1 MKNRFLLV
9 AALLPLLS
17 FAYVDPSTCDFYAA
31 YVASF
36 KPSSTNVVLSQFIV
50 DSYDSILNIYKTQT
64 LGITMNRVHNIS
76 NRSITSPFTSTNGYV
91 TTTASRG
98 LDYQIRFSS
107 PDFVTKYYSPRLFRE
122 IDLIYLFAFDLA
134 AARFESSGLELLHT
148 SGSVTY
154 WNYNYQKCIS
164 DIISSTN
171 SIFSQI
177 LLSHLSNISS
187 SLSSIGSTVNSINS
201 DYQQFNYLSLNPDY
215 TVFSSR
221 QAAPLTSKGDSIQE
235 SNLQK
240 LLQYYD
246 LRSYERSRALAE
258 LSRDNLK
265 SVVTA
270 IADPYSEFYGQDVD
284 TVLNDPGMFQRAIQS
299 GGGCGSVASIARDIK
314 KLSTNDWVSAVTNDL
329 ANNRA
334 SITNQ
339 LAQNTADIK
348 DKLDHMFESND
359 PSTTGRAIRDIAGNA
374 STLASAVHNNRVVVT
389 VENTTPV
396 SVLLDGPINLDQS
409 QFTQLSTPLAGLERR
424 IDTWYQ
430 DWYSFF
436 SPNVT
441 GYNWIQFFDMVSS
454 FKDVNHTDLVSLQ
467 SCVSNL
473 LLSFR
478 GDITNLV
485 VSTNGYLLLSDYADY
500 IHSGGLDTLLDVMDD
515 DSYSDL
521 KSEID
526 SLYHADTAEGYGRWW
541 RYFTG
546 LSTVQANSIFKLS
559 NIFQA
564 HEKLLKDLKRDN
576 SDLDVEDASDPSVFR
591 KLLYTIPSDEDTF
604 NKLSQ
609 LTNSIDQSGMA
620 SIQKL
625 IPDLTNRFNV
635 AASLYDKDFVLPSE
649 ISWELIPADP
659 SINSPARIVTIF
671 PSEHYRLFQL
681 LHFGL
686 AFSYCLV
693 NIILFP
699 KFLLFLVRLFDR
711 VWNKSEKLIYNST
724 QS

>member
-1 MKNRFLLV
+1 MKNSFLFI
-9 AALLPLLS
+9 AALFPLLS
-17 FAYVDPSTCDFYAA
+17 FSFTQEEIRDKVTGCYRYYYSDNYSVKTAHFTGKLPAVESYLKVNDIAIETTTSFVNYPDFSDLSYSTTNLYSSETAVRCIEVNTTKYAPLNTFPSLYVIYNFATSLYAA
-31 YVASF
+31 GYRGSGFKLFQDISASRAKFNFNYSLAVADISA
-36 KPSSTNVVLSQFIV
+36 STNVV
-50 DSYDSILNIYKTQT
+50 
-64 LGITMNRVHNIS
+64 
-76 NRSITSPFTSTNGYV
+76 
-91 TTTASRG
+91 
-98 LDYQIRFSS
+98 
-107 PDFVTKYYSPRLFRE
+107 FR
-122 IDLIYLFAFDLA
+122 
-134 AARFESSGLELLHT
+134 
-148 SGSVTY
+148 
-154 WNYNYQKCIS
+154 
-164 DIISSTN
+164 
-171 SIFSQI
+171 QI
-177 LLSHLSNISS
+177 LLSHLSSISADIN
-187 SLSSIGSTVNSINS
+187 SIGVSVNSINS
-201 DYQQFNYLSLNPDY
+201 DYQQFNYLALNPDY
-215 TVFSSR
+215 AAFVNR
-221 QAAPLTSKGDSIQE
+221 QASPATSNGGPSQS
-235 SNLQK
+235 SNLQS
-240 LLQYYD
+240 LLNPND
-246 LRSYERSRALAE
+246 PRSYERSRALAE

-265 SVVTA
+265 AVVSA
-270 IADPYSEFYGQDVD
+270 IDDPSSEFYGNDIN
-284 TVLNDPGMFQRAIQS
+284 TVLSNSDMFQRAIQQ
-299 GGGCGSVASIARDIK
+299 GGGGGSVASIARDIK

-339 LAQNTADIK
+339 LSQNTEDIK
-348 DKLDHMFESND
+348 NELLHIFEDND

-396 SVLLDGPINLDQS
+396 SVLLDGPVNIDQS
-409 QFTQLSTPLAGLERR
+409 QLIQLSTPLAGLQSR

-430 DWYSFF
+430 DWYSFY
-436 SPNVT
+436 SPNVS
-441 GYNWIQFFDMVSS
+441 GYNWIHFFDMVSS
-454 FKDVNHTDLVSLQ
+454 FKDVNHTDFVSLQ

-473 LLSFR
+473 LVSLR
-478 GDITNLV
+478 GDITNSV

-500 IHSGGLDTLLDVMDD
+500 IHSGGLDSLLDVMDD

-521 KSEID
+521 KSEIG
-526 SLYHADTAEGYGRWW
+526 SLYHVDTSEGYGRWW

-559 NIFQA
+559 NIFLA

-576 SDLDVEDASDPSVFR
+576 SDLDVSDASDSSVFR

-609 LTNSIDQSGMA
+609 LTNSIDQSGMVRV
-620 SIQKL
+620 QQL
-625 IPDLTNRFNV
+625 IPDLTNRFNL
-635 AASLYDKDFVLPSE
+635 AATLYDHDFVLPSE
-649 ISWELIPADP
+649 ISWTLIPED
-659 SINSPARIVTIF
+659 SSLHTPARVVSIR

-693 NIILFP
+693 NIILLP